1 MTTQKRDLAI
11 FVFSPYCLLRP
22 TTNRIF
28 DMRLCDALA
37 GHKQQV
43 SIVYPYTYMK
53 DNIKSV
59 HMSNYYAL
67 ENKVQTRMLY
77 TPLAENS
84 PKWWRFIWLLAGFK
98 WSVIMIGLGNIFK
111 RKQLVFISRDAKS
124 LVPALI
130 FRSIL
135 GPLCSWKIFFMAA
148 EVKSS
153 AIYKF
158 VVRKSD
164 GILAGVT
171 TTKEA
176 IRRIVPVDEH
186 KFLLALAPVPIYKNE
201 PGKEEARRRINY
213 SLTNPLVV
221 YTGKLGLEVQEVRY
235 ILEAAGKIPAINF
248 LFTGGRKSVVEAI
261 KNYCQ
266 ERNIENVI
274 LTGFFED
281 SRKIRNY
288 QIAADVLVSYYTSK
302 DHMIEFNYPQK
313 INEYMS
319 TLNPV
324 LTPDFPA
331 TRDVLNENNVL
342 FVKPDDVQS
351 LVDGINKLIGDKEL
365 SSRLARQ
372 AFEDVKALSFTN
384 RAAEFLRFIKSRI

>member
-1 MTTQKRDLAI
+1 MT
-11 FVFSPYCLLRP
+11 
-22 TTNRIF
+22 
-28 DMRLCDALA
+28 
-37 GHKQQV
+37 
-43 SIVYPYTYMK
+43 

-59 HMSNYYAL
+59 QMSDYYGL
-67 ENKVQTRMLY
+67 ENNVHTRMLWI
-77 TPLAENS
+77 PLTENS

-98 WSVIMIGLGNIFK
+98 WSTITIGLRNIFK
-111 RKQLVFISRDAKS
+111 RKQVVFISRDAKS

-130 FRSIL
+130 LRSIL

-153 AIYKF
+153 SIYKF
-158 VVRKSD
+158 VIRNSD

-176 IRRIVPVDEH
+176 IRKIVPVDEK

-201 PGKEEARRRINY
+201 PGKEEARGRIHY
-213 SLTNPLVV
+213 SLPNPLVV

-235 ILEAAGKIPAINF
+235 ILEAAGKLPACRF

-261 KNYCQ
+261 KIYCR
-266 ERNIENVI
+266 ERNIDNVI

-281 SRKIRNY
+281 SRKIRDY

-324 LTPDFPA
+324 VTPDFPA
-331 TRDVLNENNVL
+331 TRDVLNERNVL
-342 FVKPDDVQS
+342 FVKPDDVES
-351 LVDGINKLIGDKEL
+351 LVGGIKKLIDDKDL
-365 SSRLARQ
+365 AIRLARQ
-372 AFEDVKALSFTN
+372 AFQDVQALSFHY
-384 RAAEFLRFIKSRI
+384 RADEFLRFIESRI